1 MHKYTVYTLRKKETK
16 TMAATL
22 KKIPYRHRDAAKIA
36 MVASAALGPA
46 GAFSGGADILAVGG
60 IWSACLVSIASKE
73 GCSLDKN
80 TALGICKSI
89 AWGVSGYYVGCK
101 VATNMF
107 NFIPGAGT
115 VAAIGA
121 SSLANVIFTYRFV
134 LTLCRVFEKAG
145 GSSGLELDRLADE
158 VMTMYKGNGLI
169 SDLKDIVAI
178 YSGK

>member
-1 MHKYTVYTLRKKETK
+1 MCTLYEKRSRQ
-16 TMAATL
+16 TMTNTL

-73 GCSLDKN
+73 GCSLDTA
-80 TALGICKSI
+80 TALSICKSI
-89 AWGVSGYYVGCK
+89 AWGVSGYYIGCK

-115 VAAIGA
+115 VAAMGA
-121 SSLANVIFTYRFV
+121 SSLANIIFTYRFV
-134 LTLCRVFEKAG
+134 LTLCRVFEN
-145 GSSGLELDRLADE
+145 SGNGHALALDKLADE
-158 VMTMYKGNGLI
+158 VTTMYNGNGLL
-169 SDLKDIVAI
+169 SDLKDIIAI
-178 YSGK
+178 YNGK